1 MECLNTILDFEYFLL
16 KNLSWK
22 LVNFKYIIF
31 IHCKIKQILYF
42 LFIEKI
48 LIKFNNLNKIYL
60 KLNKI
65 LIISNN
71 IKLIFNFT

>member
-71 IKLIFNFT
+71 IKLILNFT

>member
-22 LVNFKYIIF
+22 LVNFKYIII

-71 IKLIFNFT
+71 IKLILNFT